1 MFRFSKKKNGDKPR
15 DDEGI
20 SDELET
26 TDDILSDDVLSDL
39 SDELSALE
47 PEFSSSDSSDF
58 MSTADDDDD
67 TLSDLIDDDTLSS
80 LDVEID
86 DKELAAAAQT
96 RLSASRRFSE
106 DDDFDLGSDFAS
118 LTELTDSTDP
128 TLGDPTLGDPA
139 LSNPTLGG
147 AASTGRDLTGSG
159 YSSAYVPAY
168 PVETDDK
175 LVPSSRRLTELEG
188 FSRNARSAAGQV
200 GMAVQSLGKSH
211 DALVNLTAFL
221 PSIEAEFHR
230 AEVLANEIKGL
241 HNDNATKDKQ
251 ISDLQSESSVMKK
264 EIAELRDVKAGMTA
278 DLENLKSEMSQYSI
292 TVAQLK
298 KANSGLES
306 DIAFERKKNASLSDQ
321 LERQGSDI
329 SALESRNSELLS
341 EIELVGKNE
350 ASIRREYD
358 ELNHRLDHESS
369 ARQAIAIEHEKLK
382 RDSARWRKELEELE
396 GQQEAIAG
404 KMRAIEE
411 DAKVRES
418 RAQGEIFI
426 LKSET
431 ENLQSKLRLRDANEK
446 TLQAQISEVNQALR
460 NADGA
465 AKRARRELDEKQAE
479 LERSKKEIAEL
490 NTNLSE
496 INLNYMSDL
505 ITLDNQK
512 QQIEQ
517 FRQSLQAL
525 NQQNQKLAQY
535 QSLYRS
541 AEEQISQMQTKI
553 SEYSRELKAAKL
565 TGINQQVRSGDS
577 RYSTS
582 SSEDVT
588 IPGPTDND
596 SKH

>member
-15 DDEGI
+15 DDEGL

-47 PEFSSSDSSDF
+47 PEFSPSDNTDF

-106 DDDFDLGSDFAS
+106 EDDFGLDSDFAS

-128 TLGDPTLGDPA
+128 TLGD
-139 LSNPTLGG
+139 STLGG
-147 AASTGRDLTGSG
+147 SASTGRDLTGSD

-188 FSRNARSAAGQV
+188 FARNARSAAGQV

-241 HNDNATKDKQ
+241 HNDNASKDKQ

-396 GQQEAIAG
+396 GQQEAMAG

-565 TGINQQVRSGDS
+565 SGINQQVRSGDS

-582 SSEDVT
+582 STEDVT